1 MTKQVA
7 KTIDTEIPAFLRRTN
22 EKGVTLSAGPAV
34 ATSGAKTE
42 PKADEP
48 KPISK
53 KAQRKLD
60 AEAKRAAKVAAVA
73 EAATKELLETGTLAK
88 STPTTAAPALD
99 VDGQPLEKVRRS
111 IVPMKFKA
119 RYAAHGGTC
128 GDDMAL
134 ELKAATTTR
143 NADKREVLD
152 VEALWA
158 IAKVNEIDVAKY
170 VDLNNGQKRMNV
182 GNKLR
187 GKLAAG
193 ADVVI
198 GTRTFKAEDFVPK
211 S

>member
-1 MTKQVA
+1 MSKSTKTT
-7 KTIDTEIPAFLRRTN
+7 TIDTSIPDFLKRSTN
-22 EKGVTLSAGPAV
+22 AKGVTLSAGVV
-34 ATSGAKTE
+34 ATGAKV
-42 PKADEP
+42 EP
-48 KPISK
+48 KPLSK
-53 KAQRKLD
+53 KAQRKAD
-60 AEAKRAAKVAAVA
+60 AEVARKAK
-73 EAATKELLETGTLAK
+73 EAAPVVTAPVVTAPVAPK
-88 STPTTAAPALD
+88 STPTTAAPA
-99 VDGQPLEKVRRS
+99 VGPDGQPLEKVKRS

-158 IAKVNEIDVAKY
+158 IAKVNEIDVSKY
-170 VDLNNGQKRMNV
+170 VSLNNGQKRMNV

-211 S
+211 A